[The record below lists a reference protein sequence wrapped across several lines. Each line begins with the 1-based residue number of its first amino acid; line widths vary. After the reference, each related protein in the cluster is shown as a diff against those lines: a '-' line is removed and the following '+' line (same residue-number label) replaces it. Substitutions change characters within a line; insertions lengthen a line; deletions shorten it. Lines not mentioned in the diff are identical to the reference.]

1 MEKSGL
7 QPKLRTFL
15 ALLNACGSAGRVEE
29 AYVSQYQTSVSGCLL
44 MNFSL
49 FSIAGLSGY
58 FVSGMFALIT
68 NVPFLRNYSAIS
80 SGP

>member
-29 AYVSQYQTSVSGCLL
+29 AYVTQYQTSVSGCVL
-44 MNFSL
+44 MNFFSL

-58 FVSGMFALIT
+58 FVSGLFALTT
-68 NVPFLRNYSAIS
+68 NVLFLRSYSAI
-80 SGP
+80 